1 MCTSHTHESVVR
13 GGRGGRGGR
22 VKRWRGVGGWRGG
35 RGGEVR
41 EVGGVGGVDLGS
53 AQRLVQQSDG
63 ASITATNR
71 SVK

>member
-1 MCTSHTHESVVR
+1 M
-13 GGRGGRGGR
+13 GG
-22 VKRWRGVGGWRGG
+22 WRGVGGWRGG